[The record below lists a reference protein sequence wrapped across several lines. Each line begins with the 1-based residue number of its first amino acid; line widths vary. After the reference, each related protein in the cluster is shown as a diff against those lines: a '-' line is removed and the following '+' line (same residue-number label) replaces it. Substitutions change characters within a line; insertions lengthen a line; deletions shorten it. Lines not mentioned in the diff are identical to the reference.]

1 MTKPNSSDG
10 RRHNRP
16 PDKDKIRPGEIRNP
30 FGRRG
35 KKGADCPSRVDEF
48 FLKEAERVV
57 SRDESGDVI
66 AVKRLVQEEYVAALI
81 EKDPKARARILSRLS
96 QLEGSADRAYREFIE
111 WVLEC
116 KAKYDELFHVARK
129 RRSEPPDVMH
139 PDHVGFVDGNLAITG
154 PVDRQSREQ
163 WEQLKSLIKIAAW
176 LHARSRQR
184 FKLKPTEKNQVELK
198 DIEAHRRLLMRAVPK
213 GWDWREEIYCR
224 YSRTKFVK
232 NTIAI
237 LEKHP

>member
-1 MTKPNSSDG
+1 MTKSNSSDG

-16 PDKDKIRPGEIRNP
+16 PDKNKIGPGEIRNP

-35 KKGADCPSRVDEF
+35 KSGVNHLSRVDEF
-48 FLKEAERVV
+48 ILKEAERVV
-57 SRDESGDVI
+57 SRDESGDVT
-66 AVKRLVQEEYVAALI
+66 AAKRLVQEEYLAALKG
-81 EKDPKARARILSRLS
+81 KDPKARARLLNLLS
-96 QLEGSADRAYREFIE
+96 QLEAKADRVQREFIM

-116 KAKYDELFHVARK
+116 KAKYDELFYFARK

-139 PDHVGFVDGNLAITG
+139 PDHANIVDSHLVITG

-163 WEQLKSLIKIAAW
+163 WENLKSLIKIAAW

-184 FKLKPTEKNQVELK
+184 FKLSSTEKNQAELK

-224 YSRTKFVK
+224 YSRSKFVK